1 MANCPSFAN
10 RDCNAEFS
18 QIFTV
23 EMIDNLT
30 EQESDLFE
38 TRYILEGICSS
49 CGEDLSL
56 CCRTLLNY
64 VRIELKNFRE
74 PSQIGKAF

>member
-1 MANCPSFAN
+1 MSKVYYFDSPFWIILVANCPSFTN
-10 RDCNAEFS
+10 CDCTVRNAEFS
-18 QIFTV
+18 QIFTG

-49 CGEDLSL
+49 CGEP
-56 CCRTLLNY
+56 R
-64 VRIELKNFRE
+64 R
-74 PSQIGKAF
+74 